1 VKDQILNRRARELN
15 SAQAPELTL
24 QQLRANFGGAKISDD
39 ELLLRYFAGKDDVER
54 MKSAA
59 PVRAYLSGQLPLVR
73 LIEELSKQKNF
84 RQVVVQRGN
93 LAIRLERPGRAGQ
106 PWIG

>member
-1 VKDQILNRRARELN
+1 
-15 SAQAPELTL
+15 
-24 QQLRANFGGAKISDD
+24 LRANFGGAKISDD